1 LRRAANRKCN
11 HRPGRTLSGY
21 GRLTY
26 LVVEAES
33 ALSNWRRCSV
43 VLSLI
48 VVAAFAA
55 AARGDAPYDQ
65 DPIHYGTAPVDDPV
79 SRLNRQIRAGRVT
92 LEHNDRNG
100 YLDAVL
106 KQLRIPVS
114 SQSLVFSRTSF
125 QRDRISPKNPR
136 ALYFDDDT
144 YVGWVRGGDVLEL
157 AATDPKLGTIFYT
170 LDQRKPAGG
179 AAAPTFQRQTHAC
192 LQCHGSTM
200 TKDTPGL
207 LVRSVFPDADGQPI
221 LSAGTFLT
229 TQQSPW
235 SERWGGWYVTGTY
248 GEMRHMGNAVCSEAD
263 VDKSLDRAA
272 GANVT
277 DLAKH
282 FDVAAYPDRGSDVV
296 ALLVLEH
303 QAETHNL
310 LTRANYQAR
319 LALRDQEA
327 MNRALSRPGDFRSD
341 GVAARIESAG
351 EALVRQMLFA
361 DEKPLTD
368 EVKGTSAFA
377 QEFEA
382 RGPRDAMGRSLRD
395 LDLKRRLFRYPLSYL
410 IYSESFDALPAE
422 VKQYVYQRLW
432 QVLTSDDEDD
442 PDFAHLKRSQR
453 RAIREILAETKKD
466 LPAYWKPQ

>member
-1 LRRAANRKCN
+1 M
-11 HRPGRTLSGY
+11 
-21 GRLTY
+21 
-26 LVVEAES
+26 VVQTKS
-33 ALSNWRRCSV
+33 SSSNWCGRA
-43 VLSLI
+43 
-48 VVAAFAA
+48 VAAVLVGIVAA
-55 AARGDAPYDQ
+55 AGARADAVYDQ
-65 DPIHYGTAPVDDPV
+65 DPIHYGTAPVSDPV
-79 SRLNRQIRAGRVT
+79 ARLDRQIKSGRIK

-100 YLDAVL
+100 YLDSVL
-106 KQLRIPVS
+106 KQLKIPVS
-114 SQSLVFSRTSF
+114 SQSLVFSKTSF
-125 QRDRISPKNPR
+125 QRDRISPSNPR
-136 ALYFDDDT
+136 ALYFDDTT

-157 AATDPKLGTIFYT
+157 AATDPKVGTVFYT

-179 AAAPTFQRQTHAC
+179 AATPTIKRETHAC
-192 LQCHGSTM
+192 LQCHGGAM
-200 TKDTPGL
+200 TRDTPGL
-207 LVRSVFPDADGQPI
+207 LVRSVFPHSTGQPV

-248 GEMRHMGNAVCSEAD
+248 GDMRHMGNAVCSEDEAE
-263 VDKSLDRAA
+263 KSLDRETA
-272 GANVT
+272 ANVT
-277 DLAKH
+277 DLSAL

-319 LALRDQEA
+319 LALRDRQA
-327 MNRALSRPGDFRSD
+327 MNRALGRPDDYQSE
-341 GVAARIESAG
+341 GVTARIESAG

-368 EVKGTSAFA
+368 EVKGTSTFV
-377 QEFEA
+377 EDFES

-410 IYSESFDALPAE
+410 IYSESFDSLPAE
-422 VKQYVYQRLW
+422 MKDYVYRRLW
-432 QVLTSDDEDD
+432 QVLNSDDDAG
-442 PDFAHLKRSQR
+442 DFSHLKRSQR

-466 LPAYWKPQ
+466 LPAYWTAGGR